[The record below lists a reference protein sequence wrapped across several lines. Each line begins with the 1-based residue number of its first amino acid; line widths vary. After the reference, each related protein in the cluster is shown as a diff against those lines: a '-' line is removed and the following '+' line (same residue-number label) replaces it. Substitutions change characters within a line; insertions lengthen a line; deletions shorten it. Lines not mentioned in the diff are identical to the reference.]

1 MNTQDNFNEDISDK
15 NCENSNSPDIEIKEE
30 WDDDS
35 DDFADNSYEE
45 KPESIE
51 ISEDSREATEQLIE
65 VLETEEN
72 SDSGKQLN
80 IEIQLFGES
89 LIIDGVFITMLMIM
103 SKLSSHSTFWTTK
116 LYCPQAPISFS
127 STHGNILKPK
137 LLIS

>member
-1 MNTQDNFNEDISDK
+1 MNNQDNFNEDISDK

-35 DDFADNSYEE
+35 DDLADNSYEE

-51 ISEDSREATEQLIE
+51 ISEDSREAREQLIE

-80 IEIQLFGES
+80 IEIQDVYTLDEGE
-89 LIIDGVFITMLMIM
+89 T
-103 SKLSSHSTFWTTK
+103 
-116 LYCPQAPISFS
+116 PIKCSFS
-127 STHGNILKPK
+127 NDSKILTYEANRPMKFTSILKSK
-137 LLIS
+137 TKCSKCNKTFDDTG